1 MHANAKTMLLT
12 VLVGLFLNILA
23 GPDVTDSAVQ
33 FVIVGDNGFL
43 FQMAKLIRDGG
54 VLQVDGHILEQA
66 CEGRLGVA
74 LCHVPADLQKR

>member
-1 MHANAKTMLLT
+1 MRLT
-12 VLVGLFLNILA
+12 ILVGLFLNILA
-23 GPDVTDSAVQ
+23 GPDVTDSTVQ

-54 VLQVDGHILEQA
+54 VLQVDGHVIEQT